1 MNTNLSEIADVLQM
15 TSRLMELHDGNQF
28 KIKGLAAAAFKLSK
42 LHIAAEDFTEEGI
55 AKQGGVGKSVAK
67 TVLEISQKG
76 SSAELDELMEKTPR
90 GVIEM
95 MNVKGLGPKKVKQ
108 LWHELEIE
116 SVGELLYAC
125 NENRL
130 VSLKGFG
137 EKTQQAVIASI
148 EFLQGAAGK
157 VHYATVEELAD
168 NLIEDLKELPY
179 ISNISLTGDIYRKS
193 QILEKIDILISS
205 DEPVESEFES
215 PVPINLITVSE
226 EDFYYELVKT
236 SSTKEHL
243 EKINF
248 GALSPPSF
256 KEGTKGWSSEEDVY
270 KALNKPY
277 FIPEWREGLFE
288 EKIMDR
294 YPENLIEEK
303 HLKGV
308 LHNHSTYSD
317 GANTLEEM
325 ASYCK
330 QLGYE
335 YFGIADHSKSAT
347 YAGGLTEE
355 EIIKQHKEIDVLNK
369 EMAPFKILK
378 GTECD
383 ILFDGSMDYS
393 NDVLKTF
400 DYVVASIHQHFKMD
414 EEKATSRLIKAIEN
428 PYTTILGHPTGRLL
442 LARPGYPINHK
453 KVIDACAA
461 NNVII
466 ELNAHHYR
474 LDIDWAWIPYCM
486 EKGVKISINPDAHEK
501 QGFHEMHFGVCVARK
516 GLLTKDFCFNALSL
530 EEMKKFLSEKTPREG
545 L

>member
-1 MNTNLSEIADVLQM
+1 MTTNLSEIADVLQM

-42 LHIAAEDFTEEGI
+42 LHIAEEDFTEEGI
-55 AKQGGVGKSVAK
+55 VKHGGVGKSIAK
-67 TVLEISQKG
+67 TVLEIAKKG
-76 SSAELDELMEKTPR
+76 SSAELNELLKKTPP

-130 VSLKGFG
+130 TSLKGFG
-137 EKTQQAVIASI
+137 EKTQQAVIQSI
-148 EFLQGAAGK
+148 EFLKGAAGK
-157 VHYATVEELAD
+157 SHYATVEELAD
-168 NLIEDLKELPY
+168 NLVEDLKELPY
-179 ISNISLTGDIYRKS
+179 ISNINLTGAIYRKA
-193 QILEKIDILISS
+193 QTLEKIDILISS
-205 DEPVESEFES
+205 DEPVESEFQS
-215 PVPINLITVSE
+215 PIPVNIITVSE

-248 GALSPPSF
+248 EVLSKKDF
-256 KEGTKGWSSEEDVY
+256 TSEQDVY

-288 EKIMDR
+288 ENILKK
-294 YPENLIEEK
+294 YPEDLIEEK
-303 HLKGV
+303 HLKGI

-330 QLGYE
+330 ELGYE

-347 YAGGLTEE
+347 YAGGLSEEKILEQHE
-355 EIIKQHKEIDVLNK
+355 EIDALNK
-369 EMAPFKILK
+369 KLAPFKIFK
-378 GTECD
+378 GTESD
-383 ILFDGSMDYS
+383 VLFDGSLDYS
-393 NDVLKTF
+393 DEVLKSF

-414 EEKATSRLIKAIEN
+414 EEKATARLIKAIEN

-442 LARPGYPINHK
+442 LARPGYPINPK

-461 NNVII
+461 NNVIM
-466 ELNAHHYR
+466 ELNAHPYR
-474 LDIDWAWIPYCM
+474 LDIDWTWIPYCL

-501 QGFHEMHFGVCVARK
+501 HGFHDMHFGTCVARK
-516 GLLTKDFCFNALSL
+516 GLLTRELCFNALSL
-530 EEMKKFLSEKTPREG
+530 EEISKHFKAKLG
-545 L
+545 

>member
-1 MNTNLSEIADVLQM
+1 MNSLTEIADVLQL
-15 TSRLMELHDGNQF
+15 TSKLLELHDGNPF
-28 KIKGLAAAAFKLSK
+28 KIKSLVNAAFKLSK
-42 LHIAAEDFTEEGI
+42 LHIAETDFTEEKI
-55 AKQGGVGKSVAK
+55 SQLGGVGKSIAK
-67 TVLEISQKG
+67 TVIEISQKG
-76 SSAELDELMEKTPR
+76 SSAELNVLLEKTPK

-95 MNVKGLGPKKVKQ
+95 LGVKGLGPKKVKQ
-108 LWHELEIE
+108 LWRELELE

-137 EKTQQAVIASI
+137 QKTQQAVIQSI
-148 EFLQGAAGK
+148 EFLKGTAGK
-157 VHYATVEELAD
+157 THYANVEELAD
-168 NLIEDLKELPY
+168 NLVEELKTLPY
-179 ISNISLTGDIYRKS
+179 ISNINLTGDIYRKC
-193 QILEKIDILISS
+193 QTLEKIDILISS
-205 DEPVESEFES
+205 DEPVESEFKS
-215 PVPINLITVSE
+215 LIPVNLITVSE

-248 GALSPPSF
+248 AALSPPSL
-256 KEGTKGWSSEEDVY
+256 KEGTKGWSSEEEVY

-277 FIPEWREGLFE
+277 CLPEWREGFFE
-288 EKIMDR
+288 EIIFLK

-303 HLKGV
+303 HLKGI

-325 ASYCK
+325 ATYCK
-330 QLGYE
+330 ELGYE

-347 YAGGLTEE
+347 YAGGLKEE
-355 EIIKQHKEIDVLNK
+355 EVIEQHREIDALNK
-369 EMAPFKILK
+369 KLSPFKIFK
-378 GTECD
+378 GIESD
-383 ILFDGSMDYS
+383 ILFDGSLDYS
-393 NDVLKTF
+393 NEVLKSF

-442 LARPGYPINHK
+442 LARPGYPVNHK
-453 KVIDACAA
+453 KIIDACAA
-461 NNVII
+461 NNVIM

-474 LDIDWAWIPYCM
+474 LDIDWTWIPYCM

-501 QGFHEMHFGVCVARK
+501 QGFHEMHFGTCVSRK
-516 GLLTKDFCFNALSL
+516 GLLTKNFCFNSL
-530 EEMKKFLSEKTPREG
+530 NLDEISKHFESKNKSL
-545 L
+545 

>member
-1 MNTNLSEIADVLQM
+1 MNDLSTIADVLQL
-15 TSRLMELHDGNQF
+15 TSKVLELHDGNPF
-28 KIKGLAAAAFKLSK
+28 KIKSLANAAFNLSK
-42 LHIAAEDFTEEGI
+42 LHLADVDFTEEKISQLGR
-55 AKQGGVGKSVAK
+55 VGKAIAK
-67 TVLEISQKG
+67 TVIEISQKG
-76 SSAELDELMEKTPR
+76 SSEELTELLAKTPH

-95 MNVKGLGPKKVKQ
+95 LNIKGLGPKKVKQ
-108 LWHELEIE
+108 LWHELELE

-137 EKTQQAVIASI
+137 DKTQQAVIKSI
-148 EFLQGAAGK
+148 EFLQASAGK
-157 VHYATVEELAD
+157 KHFAAVEELAD
-168 NLIEDLKELPY
+168 TLVEDLKELPY
-179 ISNISLTGDIYRKS
+179 ISNISLTGDIYRKC
-193 QILEKIDILISS
+193 QTLEKIDILISA

-215 PVPINLITVSE
+215 PLPINLITVSE

-248 GALSPPSF
+248 AALSPPSF
-256 KEGTKGWSSEEDVY
+256 KEGTKGWSSEEEVY
-270 KALNKPY
+270 KALGKPY
-277 FIPEWREGLFE
+277 CIPEWREGLFE
-288 EKIMDR
+288 EKIFSQ
-294 YPENLIEEK
+294 YPENLIEEN
-303 HLKGV
+303 HLKGI

-325 ASYCK
+325 ATYCK
-330 QLGYE
+330 ELGYE
-335 YFGIADHSKSAT
+335 YFGIADHSKTAT

-355 EIIKQHKEIDVLNK
+355 EVFEQHKEIVALNK
-369 EMAPFKILK
+369 KLAPFKIFK
-378 GTECD
+378 GTESD
-383 ILFDGSMDYS
+383 ILFDGSLDYS
-393 NDVLKTF
+393 NEVLKTF

-453 KVIDACAA
+453 KIIDACAA
-461 NNVII
+461 NNVIM

-474 LDIDWAWIPYCM
+474 LDIDWTWIPYCM

-501 QGFHEMHFGVCVARK
+501 QGFHEMHFGTCVARK
-516 GLLTKDFCFNALSL
+516 GLLTKDFCFNALNL
-530 EEMKKFLSEKTPREG
+530 EKMTKHFESKRNRL
-545 L
+545 

>member
-1 MNTNLSEIADVLQM
+1 MNTDLSEIADVLQM
-15 TSRLMELHDGNQF
+15 TSRILKLHDGNQF
-28 KIKGLAAAAFKLSK
+28 KIKGLAASAFKLSK
-42 LHIAAEDFTEEGI
+42 LHIAKEDFTEEGI
-55 AKQGGVGKSVAK
+55 VKQGGVGKAVAK
-67 TVLEISQKG
+67 TVLEIAQKG
-76 SSAELDELMEKTPR
+76 SSAELNELIEKTPR

-95 MNVKGLGPKKVKQ
+95 MSIKGLGPKKVKQ

-125 NENRL
+125 HENRL

-137 EKTQQAVIASI
+137 EKTQHAVIQSI
-148 EFLQGAAGK
+148 EFLKGAAGK
-157 VHYATVEELAD
+157 THYATVEELAD
-168 NLIEDLKELPY
+168 NLVEELKELPY
-179 ISNISLTGDIYRKS
+179 LSNISLTGDIYRKC
-193 QILEKIDILISS
+193 QTLEKIDILVSS
-205 DEPVESEFES
+205 DEPIESDFKS
-215 PVPINLITVSE
+215 PVPINLITVAE
-226 EDFYYELVKT
+226 EEFYYELVKT

-248 GALSPPSF
+248 SSL
-256 KEGTKGWSSEEDVY
+256 TKKNFTSEEEVY
-270 KALNKPY
+270 KALSKPY

-288 EKIMDR
+288 EKIIAK
-294 YPENLIEEK
+294 YPENLIEER
-303 HLKGV
+303 HLKGI

-347 YAGGLTEE
+347 YAGGLKEE
-355 EIIKQHKEIDVLNK
+355 DIIRQHKEIDALNK
-369 EMAPFKILK
+369 ELAPFKILK

-453 KVIDACAA
+453 KVVDACAA

-466 ELNAHHYR
+466 ELNAHPYR
-474 LDIDWAWIPYCM
+474 LDIDWTWIPYCI

-501 QGFHEMHFGVCVARK
+501 QGFHDMHFGTCVARK
-516 GLLTKDFCFNALSL
+516 GLLTKDFCFNGLNL
-530 EEMKKFLSEKTPREG
+530 EEISKWLTAK
-545 L
+545 